1 MLWSPILGV
10 PEAPLSNHRLNTSVI
25 PSRQNIL
32 LDASGNIKLADFG
45 LAIDLNDERAVTR
58 AGTLDYMVG
67 GRDVRDVWTS
77 CMCGWEVWTSC
88 VF

>member
-1 MLWSPILGV
+1 MATNLV
-10 PEAPLSNHRLNTSVI
+10 PHPG
-25 PSRQNIL
+25 QNIL

-67 GRDVRDVWTS
+67 GREVMIRSDGCSLAPLTTS
-77 CMCGWEVWTSC
+77 LARA
-88 VF
+88 